1 MKRIISAAM
10 FLLVFTSFLSLN
22 AQWAIIYGGT
32 GSDSAYSIQQTND
45 GGYIVAGE
53 TNSFGAGGSDVWIL
67 KLTSSGDI
75 EWQKTYGGIVDD
87 CAWSIQQ
94 TGDGGYIVA
103 GETGSF
109 GARDK
114 DIWILKLSSTGAIE
128 WQRTYGGSEW
138 ETDPSIQQTNDRG
151 YIVVGH
157 TESFGVGG
165 ADIWILK
172 LSSAGDIEWQRTYGA
187 GEQEYAPSIQQT
199 SDGGYIVAG
208 HTYSVGVEMW
218 GYWILKL
225 SPEGDIGWQKT
236 YGWST
241 FDKPNS
247 IQQTSDGGYIVIG
260 ETSSFGAGSSD
271 IWILKLSSDGDIEWQ
286 KTYGGTS
293 YDEALSIQQTNDGG
307 YIVAG
312 STDSFGAGSSDVWIL
327 KLTSSG
333 DIGWQKTYGG
343 SGSDSASSIQQT
355 SDGGYI
361 VTGYIISWGAGSR
374 DFWVLK
380 LSSDG
385 DINPRCSFIRSS
397 NAEVSDT
404 DISSEDTNI
413 TPMYKDIT
421 PQDTNIIPQD
431 TDATVYNLSSEKP
444 LLGIL
449 TSGGGTTVPAP
460 GTYIHEPGTEIT
472 ITAFP
477 RDGYSFGGWS
487 GDASGE
493 TSPITIIMDSD
504 KSIRADFW
512 QDWGGGDGKDGIK
525 TGGCFIATAAYG
537 SPLHP
542 YVKILR
548 NFRDTCLIPS
558 EPGRAFVRLYYK
570 YSPFAADLISKHKA
584 LKGVIRINLLPI
596 IAISYSIL
604 HLGPIITIAA
614 LIFIFMLP
622 VFFIWR
628 HQRKLRRHMRG
639 RR

>member
-138 ETDPSIQQTNDRG
+138 ETDPSIQQTNDGG